1 MSARPAFEQFTAQP
15 PQPAGEVVSQQ
26 TGDGAQGQELTISK
40 LENAIGSMEDQGL
53 QNDHRH
59 AKAVLLKQKL
69 QGGMPDGPTEN
80 GMNGVPQGQI
90 TPAQLAQLRAQ
101 VSAYRHL
108 ARNEQ
113 VPEALIAEAVML
125 RPKVTTL
132 LPDPYEY
139 AGEAE
144 NGDKLPYD
152 LMKIFNLHQ
161 IRCNRPTTLPAPNGI
176 DPVGM
181 LKQRENM
188 IQNRI
193 GLRMKLLSN
202 LPADIP
208 DHMKLK
214 AEIELRALRMVN
226 LQTQVRS
233 EVMAC
238 LRRDST
244 LETALNPYAYRRVKR
259 QSLREARV
267 TETLEKQ
274 QKMEQE
280 KKRRQKHID
289 LMQAIIQH
297 GKDFKEYHRNNL
309 LKIKKAKRAVDTY
322 HSNNEREKEKE
333 KIRNEKL
340 RMQRLMQEDEEGYRA
355 LLDEKKD
362 QRLVYLLQQTDEY
375 VDSLCNLLKQHQ
387 TTEKKKKKEDKRIE
401 RGQVDDE
408 ARVHV
413 REIATGNILTGES
426 APNPEEIEIWLET
439 HPGYVLVPRDQ
450 MSDDEEDDEEEA
462 PAEPEEEKDD
472 QYAGMDDE
480 MKAKMILEKARNEED
495 EYDQKTRKQEADYYA
510 IAHKIKEK
518 VVKQHESMGGGD
530 KSLQLKPYQLKGLE
544 WMVSL
549 YNNNL
554 NGILADEMGLGKTIQ
569 TISLLTYLMEVK
581 QNNGPYLVIVPLST
595 LSNWQSEF
603 AKWAPNVRTVT
614 YKGTKDARRR
624 VEGQIK
630 RVDFNVLMTTYEYV
644 IKEKT
649 LLGKI
654 RWKYM
659 IIDEGHRLKNHNSKL
674 TSMLNGF
681 FHAQHRLL
689 LTGTPLQNKLPELWA
704 LLNFLLPSIFSSCD
718 TFEQWFNAPFAT
730 TGEKVEL
737 NQEETMLIIR
747 RLHKVLRPFL
757 LRRLKKEVES
767 ELPDKTEYVIKCDMS
782 ALQKVIYRHMKKGL
796 LLDARASS
804 GARSLSNT
812 IVHLRKLCNHPF
824 LFQNIEDSCRAHWK
838 VNEVNGKELMRVAG
852 KLELLDRILP
862 KLKATGH
869 RVLMFFQMTKMM
881 DIFEDFLHFRQYTYL
896 RLDGSTKPDERGDL
910 LSLYNAPD
918 SEYFLFMLSTRAG
931 GLGLNLQ
938 TADTVIIFDSDWN
951 PHQDMQAQ
959 DRAHRIG
966 QKKEVR
972 VLRLITA
979 NSVEEKMLA
988 VARYKLNVDEK
999 VIQAGK
1005 FDQRST
1011 GAERKLMLERII
1023 QADEE
1028 EDEEEVV
1035 PDDETVNQMVA
1046 RSEEEFNTFQSM
1058 DIDRRREEANQLH
1071 RKPRLLEEQ
1080 EIPEDIV
1087 KLSFDFEEQ
1096 EKAREEGREIVEQT
1110 PNQRRRRKEVDYSS
1124 DLLTDEQFM
1133 QQVEEVE
1140 DEHERTVAEKKKQ
1153 RKRKMAGLDENDDSM
1168 DDVVL
1173 QHKKKKTDPELAEKI
1188 NEMLNVILEYKDEE
1202 GDLIAEP
1209 FQTLPTKKELPEYYQ
1224 IISKPMDFDRIN
1236 KKIETGRYTTM
1247 EEVND
1252 DMTLLVNNAQTFN
1265 EEDCPIFESS
1275 KIIGKLW
1282 KDQYDKFMAPPKVE
1296 EPPPPAVVK
1305 KEPSTSSAPA
1315 ASSSTPS
1322 RPSTSA
1328 AASAA
1333 ERQKQQQAANLA
1345 QHQAL
1350 MAHIAKLPPAQQ
1362 AQASQLLALQMMAAQ
1377 SGAGNP
1383 QAAQAAMMLQMQQMA
1398 QMQQMQAL
1406 AMLSAQG
1413 AQKKDVKKE
1422 DAKKEEAKKDDEPS
1436 TSAASDPKKKKED
1449 PKDEPMEEDEEEE
1462 EEIIGKKKQEP
1473 TTSGRRKSRPTR
1485 RYSNEDY
1492 EDDDDDEE

>member
-1 MSARPAFEQFTAQP
+1 MSGRPAFEQFTAQP
-15 PQPAGEVVSQQ
+15 PQPAGEVVAQQ
-26 TGDGAQGQELTISK
+26 AGDGAQGQELTISK
-40 LENAIGSMEDQGL
+40 LENAITSMEEQGL

-69 QGGMPDGPTEN
+69 QSGLPDAVPGQEN
-80 GMNGVPQGQI
+80 GGNQQI
-90 TPAQLAQLRAQ
+90 TPAQLNQLRAQ
-101 VSAYRHL
+101 VSAYRLL

-113 VPEALIAEAVML
+113 VPANLIADAVML

-132 LPDPYEY
+132 LPEPYEY
-139 AGEAE
+139 PGEAE
-144 NGDKLPYD
+144 NGEKLPYD

-161 IRCNRPTTLPAPNGI
+161 IRCNRPTTISVPSGI

-193 GLRMKLLSN
+193 GLRMKLLNN

-214 AEIELRALRMVN
+214 AEIELRALRLVN

-238 LRRDST
+238 LKRDTT
-244 LETALNPYAYRRVKR
+244 LETALNPYAYRRTKR

-267 TETLEKQ
+267 TEKLEKQ

-280 KKRRQKHID
+280 RKRRQKHTD

-297 GKDFKEYHRNNL
+297 GKEFKEYHRNNL
-309 LKIKKAKRAVDTY
+309 LKMAKSRKAVMTY
-322 HSNNEREKEKE
+322 HQNNERERKKDE
-333 KIRNEKL
+333 IRNEKL
-340 RMQRLMQEDEEGYRA
+340 RMQKLMQEDEEGYRA

-375 VDSLCNLLKQHQ
+375 VDSLCSLVRQHQ
-387 TTEKKKKKEDKRIE
+387 NTEKKKKKEDKKIE
-401 RGQVDDE
+401 KGNQMDEE

-413 REIATGNILTGES
+413 RERSTGKALTGDQ
-426 APNPEEIEIWLET
+426 APKTEEIEFWLET
-439 HPGYVLVPRDQ
+439 HPEYEIVPRDQ
-450 MSDDEEDDEEEA
+450 LSDDEEEEEEEA
-462 PAEPEEEKDD
+462 PVEPEEEKDD
-472 QYAGMDDE
+472 QYAGMDE
-480 MKAKMILEKARNEED
+480 ETKAKMILEKARNEED
-495 EYDQKTRKQEADYYA
+495 EYDQKTKKQMADYYA
-510 IAHKIKEK
+510 TAHKIKEK
-518 VVKQHESMGGGD
+518 VVKQHTTMGGGD
-530 KSLQLKPYQLKGLE
+530 PNLLLKPYQIKGLE

-569 TISLLTYLMEVK
+569 TISLVTYLMEVK

-595 LSNWQSEF
+595 LSNWQNEF
-603 AKWAPNVRTVT
+603 AKWAPSVT
-614 YKGTKDARRR
+614 TIIYKGTKDARRR
-624 VEGQIK
+624 VEGQIRK
-630 RVDFNVLMTTYEYV
+630 GAFNVLMTTYEYV
-644 IKEKT
+644 IKEKA

-659 IIDEGHRLKNHNSKL
+659 IIDEGHRLKNHNCKL
-674 TSMLNGF
+674 TLMLNGF

-704 LLNFLLPSIFSSCD
+704 LLNFLLPSIFSSCG

-767 ELPDKTEYVIKCDMS
+767 QLPDKTEYVIKCDQS
-782 ALQKVIYRHMKKGL
+782 ALQKVIYRHMQKGL
-796 LLDARASS
+796 LLDAKMSS
-804 GARSLSNT
+804 GARSLMNT
-812 IVHLRKLCNHPF
+812 VVHLRKLCNHPF
-824 LFQNIEDSCRAHWK
+824 LFPNIEDSCRAYWK
-838 VNEVNGKELMRVAG
+838 VNEVNGTDLMRVAG

-869 RVLMFFQMTKMM
+869 RILMFFQMTSMM
-881 DIFEDFLHFRQYTYL
+881 NIFEDFLNFRRYTYL

-910 LSLYNAPD
+910 LTQFNAPNSD
-918 SEYFLFMLSTRAG
+918 LFLFMLSTRAG

-979 NSVEEKMLA
+979 NSVEEKILA
-988 VARYKLNVDEK
+988 AARYKLNVDEK

-1011 GAERKLMLERII
+1011 GAERKQMLEQII
-1023 QADEE
+1023 QADGEE
-1028 EDEEEVV
+1028 EEEEEV

-1046 RSEEEFNTFQSM
+1046 RSEEEFNIFQSM

-1071 RKPRLLEEQ
+1071 RKPRLLEEH
-1080 EIPEDIV
+1080 EIPDDIL
-1087 KLSFDFEEQ
+1087 KLSFDYEEM
-1096 EKAREEGREIVEQT
+1096 ERAREEGREVVDQT
-1110 PNQRRRRKEVDYSS
+1110 PNQRRRRREVDYSS
-1124 DLLTDEQFM
+1124 DLLSDEQFM
-1133 QQVEEVE
+1133 KQVEEVE
-1140 DEHERTVAEKKKQ
+1140 DENNQAVAERKKQ

-1188 NEMLNVILEYKDEE
+1188 NEMLDVILEYKNEDGE
-1202 GDLIAEP
+1202 LIADV
-1209 FQTLPTKKELPEYYQ
+1209 FQTLPTRKELPDYYQ
-1224 IISKPMDFDRIN
+1224 VISKPMDFDRIN
-1236 KKIETGRYTTM
+1236 KKIETGRYTVM
-1247 EEVND
+1247 EELND
-1252 DMTLLVNNAQTFN
+1252 DMNLLVNNAQTYN
-1265 EEDCPIFESS
+1265 EEGSEIYVSS
-1275 KIIGKLW
+1275 ETIGKLW
-1282 KDQYDKFMAPPKVE
+1282 KEQYDKFMNPPKPVE
-1296 EPPPPAVVK
+1296 EPVKK
-1305 KEPSTSSAPA
+1305 KEPSTPSTSS
-1315 ASSSTPS
+1315 S
-1322 RPSTSA
+1322 RPSTSGTP
-1328 AASAA
+1328 SVSDLQ
-1333 ERQKQQQAANLA
+1333 RTQQATA
-1345 QHQAL
+1345 QQML
-1350 MAHIAKLPPAQQ
+1350 MLMTHMQSLPPAQAQQFQQ
-1362 AQASQLLALQMMAAQ
+1362 ALMTQTGGNQAL
-1377 SGAGNP
+1377 
-1383 QAAQAAMMLQMQQMA
+1383 MLQ
-1398 QMQQMQAL
+1398 
-1406 AMLSAQG
+1406 
-1413 AQKKDVKKE
+1413 
-1422 DAKKEEAKKDDEPS
+1422 
-1436 TSAASDPKKKKED
+1436 
-1449 PKDEPMEEDEEEE
+1449 
-1462 EEIIGKKKQEP
+1462 IG
-1473 TTSGRRKSRPTR
+1473 RAHV
-1485 RYSNEDY
+1485 
-1492 EDDDDDEE
+1492 

>member
-1 MSARPAFEQFTAQP
+1 MSGRPAFEQFPAQP
-15 PQPAGEVVSQQ
+15 PQPAAEVTQQ
-26 TGDGAQGQELTISK
+26 SGNVTPGGQEMTIPK
-40 LENAIGSMEDQGL
+40 LENLISSMRDQGL

-59 AKAVLLKQKL
+59 AKALLLKQKL
-69 QGGMPDGPTEN
+69 QSGAPELWHN
-80 GMNGVPQGQI
+80 GSFMNESGNQV

-101 VSAYRHL
+101 VSTYRLL

-113 VPEALIAEAVML
+113 APESLIAQAVML
-125 RPKVTTL
+125 RPKTTTL
-132 LPDPYEY
+132 LPKPYEY
-139 AGEAE
+139 PGEAE
-144 NGDKLPYD
+144 NGEKIPYD

-161 IRCNRPTTLPAPNGI
+161 NRCNRLTTITVPSGI
-176 DPVGM
+176 DPVEM

-193 GLRMKLLSN
+193 GLRMKLLNN

-208 DHMKLK
+208 EHMKLK

-226 LQTQVRS
+226 YQAQVRS

-238 LRRDST
+238 MKRDTT
-244 LETALNPYAYRRVKR
+244 LETALNPYAYRRMKR

-267 TETLEKQ
+267 TEKLEKQ

-280 KKRRQKHID
+280 RKRRQKHTD

-297 GKDFKEYHRNNL
+297 GKDFKEYHRNNSI
-309 LKIKKAKRAVDTY
+309 KTQRTKKAIFTY
-322 HSNNEREKEKE
+322 HQNNERERKKDE
-333 KIRNEKL
+333 IRNEKL

-375 VDSLCNLLKQHQ
+375 VDSLCSLLRQHQ
-387 TTEKKKKKEDKRIE
+387 TTEKKKKRDDKRIE
-401 RGQVDDE
+401 KGQMDDE

-413 REIATGNILTGES
+413 REVSTGLILTGDQ
-426 APNPEEIEIWLET
+426 APKPEEIEIWLET
-439 HPGYVLVPRDQ
+439 HPGYILVPRDQ
-450 MSDDEEDDEEEA
+450 LSDDEDDEGEVFVK
-462 PAEPEEEKDD
+462 PQEEKDD
-472 QYAGMDDE
+472 EYAGLDDE
-480 MKAKMILEKARNEED
+480 MKAKMIIEKARNEED
-495 EYDQKTRKQEADYYA
+495 EYDQRSKKQEADYYA
-510 IAHKIKEK
+510 TAHKVKEK
-518 VVKQHESMGGGD
+518 VVKQHETMGGGD
-530 KSLQLKPYQLKGLE
+530 PTLQLKPYQLKGLE

-569 TISLLTYLMEVK
+569 TISLLTYLIEVK
-581 QNNGPYLVIVPLST
+581 HNNGPYLVIVPLST

-603 AKWAPNVRTVT
+603 AKWAPNVKTVT

-624 VEGQIK
+624 VEGQIRK
-630 RVDFNVLMTTYEYV
+630 IDFNVLMTTYEYV
-644 IKEKT
+644 IKEKA

-782 ALQKVIYRHMKKGL
+782 ALQKVIYRHMKKGI
-796 LLDARASS
+796 LLDGTAST

-838 VNEVNGKELMRVAG
+838 TNEVNGKELMRVAG

-862 KLKATGH
+862 KFKATGH

-881 DIFEDFLHFRQYTYL
+881 DIFEDFLHYRQYSYL
-896 RLDGSTKPDERGDL
+896 RLDGSTKPDERGEL
-910 LSLYNAPD
+910 LSLYNAPN
-918 SEYFLFMLSTRAG
+918 SEYFLFLLSTRAG

-1058 DIDRRREEANQLH
+1058 DIVRRREEANQLH

-1080 EIPEDIV
+1080 EIPDDIV
-1087 KLSFDFEEQ
+1087 KLSFDFEEI
-1096 EKAREEGREIVEQT
+1096 EKAKVEGREVVDQT

-1124 DLLTDEQFM
+1124 DLMSDEQFM

-1140 DEHERTVAEKKKQ
+1140 DEHERTIAERKKQ

-1173 QHKKKKTDPELAEKI
+1173 HHKKKKMDPELAEKI
-1188 NEMLNVILEYKDEE
+1188 NEMLTVILEYKDED
-1202 GDLIAEP
+1202 GDLVSEI
-1209 FQTLPTKKELPEYYQ
+1209 FQTLPTKKELPVYYQ

-1236 KKIETGRYTTM
+1236 KKIKTGRYTTM
-1247 EEVND
+1247 EELND
-1252 DMTLLVNNAQTFN
+1252 DMTLLVKNAQTFN
-1265 EEDCPIFESS
+1265 EEDSEIVDNS
-1275 KIIGKLW
+1275 KIIARLW
-1282 KDQYDKFMAPPKVE
+1282 KEQYEKFKNPPKPGKSV
-1296 EPPPPAVVK
+1296 AAIK
-1305 KEPSTSSAPA
+1305 KETPATSSSRQ
-1315 ASSSTPS
+1315 SS
-1322 RPSTSA
+1322 SA
-1328 AASAA
+1328 AAAA
-1333 ERQKQQQAANLA
+1333 ARSNERQRQAMAPLDQQQIFPQL
-1345 QHQAL
+1345 
-1350 MAHIAKLPPAQQ
+1350 AKLPPAYPAQQ
-1362 AQASQLLALQMMAAQ
+1362 QQYVAYQMTAAGSGVNPAPTQALM
-1377 SGAGNP
+1377 NR
-1383 QAAQAAMMLQMQQMA
+1383 MQQMA
-1398 QMQQMQAL
+1398 QMQSLQA
-1406 AMLSAQG
+1406 AMLGAQG
-1413 AQKKDVKKE
+1413 APRKE
-1422 DAKKEEAKKDDEPS
+1422 AKIEKMKKEEPV
-1436 TSAASDPKKKKED
+1436 
-1449 PKDEPMEEDEEEE
+1449 EEDDDEEE
-1462 EEIIGKKKQEP
+1462 EEIIIKRKEP
-1473 TTSGRRKSRPTR
+1473 TSLV
-1485 RYSNEDY
+1485 
-1492 EDDDDDEE
+1492 